1 MQQSKLTHAQL
12 SQVVAEIEELSQR
25 RQKELDTEQVKEI
38 LRELRLPPE
47 LLEDAMVQL
56 HRREALAVQQ
66 KRRRWIIGSAVG
78 AIALAIAGIAFFFQ
92 QQHQILS
99 QVGVQQDRI
108 TLVRDNG
115 ESLTS
120 FTRQS
125 KPELFYRVTLKDA
138 PLGQKLSIS
147 CNWIAPN
154 QQIVHQN
161 RYQTKEVTT
170 PIWNTFCHHQLGSTS
185 PVGNWKVQIL
195 LKNHPLGEETFDVR

>member
-1 MQQSKLTHAQL
+1 MQSKLTQSQL

-25 RQKELDTEQVKEI
+25 RQEELDTEQVKEI

-78 AIALAIAGIAFFFQ
+78 AIALIIAGITFFS
-92 QQHQILS
+92 QQHNQILS

-108 TLVRDNG
+108 TLLQDNG
-115 ESLTS
+115 GSLTS
-120 FTRQS
+120 FTRQTNA
-125 KPELFYRVTLKDA
+125 ELFYRVTLKDA
-138 PLGQKLSIS
+138 PVGQKLSLS

-170 PIWNTFCHHQLGSTS
+170 PIWNTFCRHQLGGTS

-195 LKNHPLGEETFDVR
+195 LENRLLDEQTFDVR